1 MPEITLEEYELMNRI
16 LSDTRTGWWKADYR
30 LQTYFFSKQIMELTG
45 LPSDRLSFADFLNRI
60 RTDFRFRI
68 GEEIATLEQPY
79 VYDMTFPILCPKG
92 EIWIHI
98 KKLHQEKN
106 AHGDSI
112 ITGSIQIVDS
122 PETTKSEQAAA
133 LRINNL
139 LYQLNNIS
147 YTLLSFLQNNNK
159 IIYVSLLVILSFFL
173 FLDYIPGMH
182 AYSAWVTPP
191 VALFLGLSFA
201 LLCGQAHPKFNKK
214 ISKYLL
220 QYSVVGLGF
229 GMNLQASLASGK
241 EGMEF
246 TVISVVGT
254 LLIGWGFG
262 RKFLKVDR
270 DTSYLISSGTAICGG
285 SAIAAVGPVLRA
297 KDSEMSVAL
306 GTIFILNAIALF
318 IFPVIGHAL
327 NMSQHE
333 FGTWAA
339 IAIHDTSSVVGA
351 GAAYGEEALRVA
363 TTIKLTRAL
372 WIIPLAIATSFI
384 FKSKGQKIS
393 IPWFIFFFVLAM
405 IVNTYVLNL
414 SETGALIG
422 AGINSI
428 ARKALTI
435 TLFFIGASLSRDV
448 LKAVGI
454 KPLVQ
459 GILLWVVISVS
470 TLAYIY
476 WS

>member
-1 MPEITLEEYELMNRI
+1 
-16 LSDTRTGWWKADYR
+16 
-30 LQTYFFSKQIMELTG
+30 
-45 LPSDRLSFADFLNRI
+45 
-60 RTDFRFRI
+60 
-68 GEEIATLEQPY
+68 
-79 VYDMTFPILCPKG
+79 
-92 EIWIHI
+92 
-98 KKLHQEKN
+98 
-106 AHGDSI
+106 
-112 ITGSIQIVDS
+112 
-122 PETTKSEQAAA
+122 
-133 LRINNL
+133 
-139 LYQLNNIS
+139 
-147 YTLLSFLQNNNK
+147 
-159 IIYVSLLVILSFFL
+159 
-173 FLDYIPGMH
+173 MH

-191 VALFLGLSFA
+191 LALFLGLAFA

-214 ISKYLL
+214 TSKYLL

-246 TVISVVGT
+246 TIISVVGT
-254 LLIGWGFG
+254 LLIGWLIG

-285 SAIAAVGPVLRA
+285 SAIAAVGPVLKA

-318 IFPVIGHAL
+318 VFPMIGHAL

-351 GAAYGEEALRVA
+351 GAAYGEEALKVA

-372 WIIPLAIATSFI
+372 WIIPLALVTSFI

-405 IVNTYVLNL
+405 IFNTYVLGTT
-414 SETGALIG
+414 EMGAMIG
-422 AGINSI
+422 EGINSF
-428 ARKALTI
+428 ARKTLTI

-454 KPLVQ
+454 KPLIQ
-459 GILLWVVISVS
+459 GTLLWIVISVS

-476 WS
+476 LF